1 MQANRNRSK
10 LKARVHAVIHFL
22 LLNVSAAG
30 VENGKMAW
38 IRPQRMKLSK
48 LIFESL
54 LFQRA
59 FNFKVL
65 NTYEIAEMAIA
76 F

>member
-1 MQANRNRSK
+1 
-10 LKARVHAVIHFL
+10 
-22 LLNVSAAG
+22 
-30 VENGKMAW
+30 
-38 IRPQRMKLSK
+38 MKLSK
-48 LIFESL
+48 LIFELL

-76 F
+76 FWLRPANIVLNVHRYILIIWHRDLFVVGQTDSQTT